1 MKQVSVLFMAT
12 IALTLAACASYV
24 TPGGAVSMPAIT
36 EVGIS
41 EALARQPAASFPARL
56 IVARIQA
63 PGYASYS
70 NRGYGEGSFSVL
82 TARDIEVDEDFAR
95 IGAMPGIAAVG
106 QLSRV
111 LLPAQLNSSRELRT
125 AAAQLR
131 GDVLLAYTLDT
142 AFRTDTLRIGP
153 LQAVSLGFFPNK
165 KANVTATCAAVFI
178 DVRTGYV
185 YGVAEASATEEQ
197 RSNVWN
203 TQSALEEARVA
214 AEREAFAGALAEVE
228 KVWST
233 ILAQHAR
240 GLR

>member
-1 MKQVSVLFMAT
+1 MKRVTGIGGIFRKAKDAP
-12 IALTLAACASYV
+12 ALQAWYKRHLAIDV
-24 TPGGAVSMPAIT
+24 QEWGG
-36 EVGIS
+36 
-41 EALARQPAASFPARL
+41 
-56 IVARIQA
+56 
-63 PGYASYS
+63 
-70 NRGYGEGSFSVL
+70 
-82 TARDIEVDEDFAR
+82 TAFTWAD
-95 IGAMPGIAAVG
+95 
-106 QLSRV
+106 
-111 LLPAQLNSSRELRT
+111 SSRELRT

-142 AFRTDTLRIGP
+142 VFRTDTLRIGP

-178 DVRTGYV
+178 DVRTGHV

-197 RSNVWN
+197 RSNIWN
-203 TQSALEEARVA
+203 TQSAIEEARVA